1 MQILETDLF
10 QLEISAMNYG
20 PDTGS
25 NENAWLDFKVFS
37 DDFSAV
43 SGWLI
48 DLSELALFTAD
59 MKNMAEDQEIEARL
73 SAKGS
78 SGDFVCFRNEPENRV
93 MVNGSVSA
101 TGNSGFRQRLE
112 FQNDLDAD
120 VFRKYAEALFEA
132 YSRFIEEKAEK

>member
-20 PDTGS
+20 PDTGT
-25 NENAWLDFKVFS
+25 NESAWLDFKVFS

-48 DLSELALFTAD
+48 DLAELALFTAD
-59 MKNMAEDQEIEARL
+59 MKSLAEDSETEARL

-78 SGDFVCFRNEPENRV
+78 SGDFICFCSASGNRV
-93 MVNGSVSA
+93 QVNGSVST

-112 FQNDLDAD
+112 FQNDLDAG
-120 VFRKYAEALFEA
+120 VFKEYAEALFEA
-132 YSRFIEEKAEK
+132 YSRFIEEKVEK